1 LQSEGTANMG
11 LVLCIQ
17 LKMME
22 KSREGGMRLFG
33 RVGLWVWEWRRARA
47 TYPHM
52 LMG

>member
-1 LQSEGTANMG
+1 MG

-33 RVGLWVWEWRRARA
+33 RVGLWVWECVG
-47 TYPHM
+47 
-52 LMG
+52 L